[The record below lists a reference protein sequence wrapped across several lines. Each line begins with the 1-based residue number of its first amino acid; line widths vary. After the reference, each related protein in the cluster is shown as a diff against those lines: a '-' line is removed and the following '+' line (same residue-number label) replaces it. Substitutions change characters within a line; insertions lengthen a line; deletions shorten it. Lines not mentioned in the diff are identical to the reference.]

1 MEYIAIPLNALMA
14 LCYNW
19 TGSYLMAI
27 IVFTLLTKVILFPI
41 SCWMQRESIKMVQ
54 LTPDLNALKV
64 KYYGDK
70 DTVAEETQKIYKQK
84 KYHPIA
90 STIPMIIQLVL
101 LMGVIAA
108 VKAML
113 GGDTTSIYAQIPSQL
128 GGVSLLMPVAA
139 GVAALLLGVGQ
150 NKLNPLQKEQSKR
163 EQWMT
168 NGLSILISLSLGAF
182 VTVGV
187 CVYWIA
193 SNLFSILNQA
203 ALNLVIRPAK
213 YIDYDALHKSQK
225 ELESI
230 NAMSAGVSK
239 EDKKREKADY
249 KRFFSVANKH
259 LVFYSESSGFYKY
272 YRATI
277 AYLLSHTNIIV
288 HYVTSDP
295 ADQVFEVA
303 KTQPRIRPYY
313 IGEKKLIT
321 LFMKMDADM
330 VIMTM
335 PDLQNFHIKRSYVRK
350 DVEYVYVPHG
360 LDSLNLT
367 MRTGSVDHYD
377 AVLCVGPNQKEEIRK
392 TEEVYNLPSK
402 KLVECGYML
411 LDDMRAGFSEKVNC
425 SERPVILIAP
435 SWQEA
440 NIMDSC
446 IDELLTSL
454 RHTGYRIIVRPHPQ
468 YVKHREAQLNDLKA
482 RYAGTPQVEIQTDFA
497 SNSTVF
503 RADLLITDWSGIA
516 YEYAYTTCRPVLF
529 VNTPMK
535 VMNPEYERIGV
546 VPINISIRKEI
557 GREIALED
565 VGQVN
570 TVVEEMIA
578 RRGEYQERIRKL
590 ACQNVYNLGQSAQ
603 CSAKF
608 ILSELNKKKGNTQSA
623 GASEKV

>member
-1 MEYIAIPLNALMA
+1 MDYITIPLNALMA
-14 LCYNW
+14 LCYSW
-19 TGSYLMAI
+19 TGSYLLAI
-27 IVFTLLTKVILFPI
+27 VVFTLLTKVILFPV

-54 LTPDLNALKV
+54 LTPDLNALKI

-70 DTVAEETQKIYKQK
+70 DTIAEETQKLYKQK

-90 STIPMIIQLVL
+90 STIPMVIQLVL

-139 GVAALLLGVGQ
+139 GVAAWMLGIGQ

-187 CVYWIA
+187 CAYWIA
-193 SNLFSILNQA
+193 SNIFSILNQA

-213 YIDYDALHKSQK
+213 YIDYDALHESQK

-277 AYLLSHTNIIV
+277 EYLITHSNVII

-295 ADQVFEVA
+295 GDQIFKVA

-321 LFMKMDADM
+321 LFMKMDADI
-330 VIMTM
+330 VVMTM

-377 AVLCVGPNQKEEIRK
+377 AVLCVGPNQKEEIKK
-392 TEEVYNLPSK
+392 TEEVYNLPPK

-411 LDDMRAGFSEKVNC
+411 LDDMRAGFSEKADC
-425 SERPVILIAP
+425 SEQPVILIAP

-454 RHTGYRIIVRPHPQ
+454 QYTGYHIVVRPHPQ

-482 RYAGTPQVEIQTDFA
+482 RYAGTPQVEIQTNFA

-503 RADLLITDWSGIA
+503 QADLLITDWSGIA

-557 GREIALED
+557 GREIEPED
-565 VGQVN
+565 AGQAN
-570 TVVEEMIA
+570 IVVEEMIA
-578 RRGEYQERIRKL
+578 RRGEYQERIRNL

-603 CSAKF
+603 CSGKF
-608 ILSELNKKKGNTQSA
+608 ILSELNKKRLDT
-623 GASEKV
+623 

>member
-1 MEYIAIPLNALMA
+1 MDYITIPLNALMA
-14 LCYNW
+14 LCYSW
-19 TGSYLMAI
+19 TGSYLLAI
-27 IVFTLLTKVILFPI
+27 IVFTLLTKVILFPV

-54 LTPDLNALKV
+54 LTPDLNALKI

-70 DTVAEETQKIYKQK
+70 DTIAEETQKLYKQK

-90 STIPMIIQLVL
+90 STIPMVIQLVL

-113 GGDTTSIYAQIPSQL
+113 GGDSASIYAQIPSQL

-139 GVAALLLGVGQ
+139 GVAAWMLGIGQ

-187 CVYWIA
+187 CAYWIA
-193 SNLFSILNQA
+193 SNIFSILNQA

-213 YIDYDALHKSQK
+213 YIDYDALHESQK

-239 EDKKREKADY
+239 GDKKREKADY

-277 AYLLSHTNIIV
+277 EYLITHSNVII

-295 ADQVFEVA
+295 GDQIFKVA
-303 KTQPRIRPYY
+303 KMQPRIRPYY

-321 LFMKMDADM
+321 LFMKMDADI
-330 VIMTM
+330 VVMTM

-377 AVLCVGPNQKEEIRK
+377 AVLCVGPNQKEEIKK
-392 TEEVYNLPSK
+392 TEEVYNLPPK

-411 LDDMRAGFSEKVNC
+411 LDDMRAGFSEKADC
-425 SERPVILIAP
+425 SEQPVILIAP

-454 RHTGYRIIVRPHPQ
+454 QYTGYHIVVRPHPQ

-482 RYAGTPQVEIQTDFA
+482 RYAGTPQVEIQTNFA

-503 RADLLITDWSGIA
+503 QADLLITDWSGIA

-546 VPINISIRKEI
+546 VPMNISTRKEI
-557 GREIALED
+557 GREIDPNDAERAD
-565 VGQVN
+565 I
-570 TVVEEMIA
+570 VVEEMLA
-578 RRGEYQERIRKL
+578 QHERYRETLKRL
-590 ACQNVYNLGQSAQ
+590 AYQNVYNLGKSAQ
-603 CSAKF
+603 CSGKF
-608 ILSELNKKKGNTQSA
+608 ILGELSKKK
-623 GASEKV
+623 

>member
-1 MEYIAIPLNALMA
+1 MDYITIPLNALMA
-14 LCYNW
+14 LCYSW
-19 TGSYLMAI
+19 TGSYLLAI
-27 IVFTLLTKVILFPI
+27 IVFTLLTKVILFPV

-54 LTPDLNALKV
+54 LTPDLNALKI

-70 DTVAEETQKIYKQK
+70 DTIAEETQKLYKQK

-90 STIPMIIQLVL
+90 STIPMVIQLVL

-139 GVAALLLGVGQ
+139 GVAAWMLGIGQ

-187 CVYWIA
+187 CAYWIA
-193 SNLFSILNQA
+193 SNIFSILNQA

-213 YIDYDALHKSQK
+213 YIDYDALHESQK

-230 NAMSAGVSK
+230 NAMSVGVSK

-277 AYLLSHTNIIV
+277 EYLITHSNVII

-295 ADQVFEVA
+295 GDQIFKVA

-377 AVLCVGPNQKEEIRK
+377 AVLCVGPNQKEEIKK
-392 TEEVYNLPSK
+392 TEEVYNLPPK

-411 LDDMRAGFSEKVNC
+411 LDDMRAGFSEKTDC
-425 SERPVILIAP
+425 SEQPVILIAP

-440 NIMDSC
+440 NIMDNC

-454 RHTGYRIIVRPHPQ
+454 QYTGYHIVVRPHPQ
-468 YVKHREAQLNDLKA
+468 YVKHREAQLNDLKT
-482 RYAGTPQVEIQTDFA
+482 RYAGTPQVEIQTNFA

-503 RADLLITDWSGIA
+503 QADLLITDWSGIA

-546 VPINISIRKEI
+546 VPMNISTRKEI
-557 GREIALED
+557 GREIDSNDAERAD
-565 VGQVN
+565 I
-570 TVVEEMIA
+570 VVEEMLA
-578 RRGEYQERIRKL
+578 QHERYRETLKRL
-590 ACQNVYNLGQSAQ
+590 AYQNVYNLGKSAQ
-603 CSAKF
+603 CSGKF
-608 ILSELNKKKGNTQSA
+608 ILGELSKKK
-623 GASEKV
+623 

>member
-1 MEYIAIPLNALMA
+1 MDYITIPLNALMA
-14 LCYNW
+14 LCYSW
-19 TGSYLMAI
+19 TGSYLLAI
-27 IVFTLLTKVILFPI
+27 VVFTLLTKVILFPI

-54 LTPDLNALKV
+54 LIPDLNALKI

-70 DTVAEETQKIYKQK
+70 DTIAEETQKLYKQK

-90 STIPMIIQLVL
+90 STIPMVIQLVL

-139 GVAALLLGVGQ
+139 GVAALLLGIGQ

-193 SNLFSILNQA
+193 SNIFSILNQA

-213 YIDYDALHKSQK
+213 YIDYDALHESQK

-295 ADQVFEVA
+295 ADQIFEVA
-303 KTQPRIRPYY
+303 KNQSRIRPYY

-377 AVLCVGPNQKEEIRK
+377 AVLCVGPNQKEEIKK
-392 TEEVYNLPSK
+392 TEEVYNLPPK

-411 LDDMRAGFSEKVNC
+411 LDDMRAGFSEKADC
-425 SERPVILIAP
+425 SEQPVILIAP

-454 RHTGYRIIVRPHPQ
+454 QYTGYHIVVRPHPQ

-482 RYAGTPQVEIQTDFA
+482 RYAGTPQVEIQTNFA

-503 RADLLITDWSGIA
+503 QADLLITDWSGIA

-557 GREIALED
+557 GREIEPED
-565 VGQVN
+565 AGQAN
-570 TVVEEMIA
+570 IVVEEMVA

-603 CSAKF
+603 CSGKF
-608 ILSELNKKKGNTQSA
+608 ILSELNKKRLDT
-623 GASEKV
+623 

>member
-1 MEYIAIPLNALMA
+1 MDYITIPLNALMA
-14 LCYNW
+14 LCYSW
-19 TGSYLMAI
+19 TGSYLLAI
-27 IVFTLLTKVILFPI
+27 IVFTLLTKVILFPV

-54 LTPDLNALKV
+54 LTPDLNALKI

-70 DTVAEETQKIYKQK
+70 DTIAEETQKLYKQK

-90 STIPMIIQLVL
+90 STIPMVIQLVL

-139 GVAALLLGVGQ
+139 GVAALLLGIGQ

-193 SNLFSILNQA
+193 SNIFSILNQA

-213 YIDYDALHKSQK
+213 YIDYDALHESQK

-295 ADQVFEVA
+295 ADQIFEVA
-303 KTQPRIRPYY
+303 KNQSRIRPYY

-377 AVLCVGPNQKEEIRK
+377 AVLCVGPNQKEEIKK
-392 TEEVYNLPSK
+392 TEEVYNLPPK

-411 LDDMRAGFSEKVNC
+411 LDDMRAGFSEKADC
-425 SERPVILIAP
+425 SEQPVILIAP

-454 RHTGYRIIVRPHPQ
+454 QYTGYHIVVRPHPQ

-482 RYAGTPQVEIQTDFA
+482 RYAGTPQVEIQTNFA

-503 RADLLITDWSGIA
+503 QADLLITDWSGIA

-557 GREIALED
+557 GREIEPED
-565 VGQVN
+565 AGQAN
-570 TVVEEMIA
+570 IVVEEMVA
-578 RRGEYQERIRKL
+578 RRGEYQERIRNL

-603 CSAKF
+603 CSGKF
-608 ILSELNKKKGNTQSA
+608 ILSELNKKRLDT
-623 GASEKV
+623 

>member
-1 MEYIAIPLNALMA
+1 MDYITIPLNALMA
-14 LCYNW
+14 LCYSW
-19 TGSYLMAI
+19 TGSYLLAI
-27 IVFTLLTKVILFPI
+27 VVFTLLTKVILFPI

-54 LTPDLNALKV
+54 LTPDLNALKI

-70 DTVAEETQKIYKQK
+70 DTIAEETQKLYKQK

-90 STIPMIIQLVL
+90 STIPMVIQLVL

-139 GVAALLLGVGQ
+139 GVAAWMLGVGQ

-213 YIDYDALHKSQK
+213 YIDYDALHESQK

-295 ADQVFEVA
+295 ADQIFEVA
-303 KTQPRIRPYY
+303 KNQSRIRPYY

-377 AVLCVGPNQKEEIRK
+377 AVLCVGPNQKEEIKK
-392 TEEVYNLPSK
+392 TEEVYNLPPK

-411 LDDMRAGFSEKVNC
+411 LDDMRAGFSEKADC
-425 SERPVILIAP
+425 SEQPVILIAP

-454 RHTGYRIIVRPHPQ
+454 QYTGYHIVVRPHPQ

-482 RYAGTPQVEIQTDFA
+482 RYAGTPQVEIQTNFA

-503 RADLLITDWSGIA
+503 QADLLITDWSGIA

-557 GREIALED
+557 GREIEPED
-565 VGQVN
+565 AGQAN
-570 TVVEEMIA
+570 IVVEEMVA

-603 CSAKF
+603 CSGKF
-608 ILSELNKKKGNTQSA
+608 ILSELNKKRLDT
-623 GASEKV
+623 

>member
-1 MEYIAIPLNALMA
+1 MDYITIPLNALMA
-14 LCYNW
+14 LCYSW
-19 TGSYLMAI
+19 TGSYLLAI
-27 IVFTLLTKVILFPI
+27 VVFTLLTKVILFPV

-54 LTPDLNALKV
+54 LTPDLNALKI

-70 DTVAEETQKIYKQK
+70 DTIAEETQKLYKQK

-90 STIPMIIQLVL
+90 STIPMVIQLVL

-139 GVAALLLGVGQ
+139 GVAAWMLGIGQ

-187 CVYWIA
+187 CAYWIA
-193 SNLFSILNQA
+193 SNIFSILNQA

-213 YIDYDALHKSQK
+213 YIDYDALHESQK

-277 AYLLSHTNIIV
+277 EYLITHSNVII

-295 ADQVFEVA
+295 GDQIFKVA

-377 AVLCVGPNQKEEIRK
+377 AVLCVGPNQKEEIKK
-392 TEEVYNLPSK
+392 TEEVYNLPPK

-411 LDDMRAGFSEKVNC
+411 LDDMRAGFSEKADC
-425 SERPVILIAP
+425 SEQPVILIAP

-454 RHTGYRIIVRPHPQ
+454 QYTGYHIVVRPHPQ

-482 RYAGTPQVEIQTDFA
+482 RYAGTPQVEIQTNFA

-503 RADLLITDWSGIA
+503 QADLLITDWSGIA

-546 VPINISIRKEI
+546 VPMNISTRKEI
-557 GREIALED
+557 GREIDPNDAERAD
-565 VGQVN
+565 I
-570 TVVEEMIA
+570 VVEEMLA
-578 RRGEYQERIRKL
+578 QHERYRETLKRL
-590 ACQNVYNLGQSAQ
+590 AYQNVYNLGKSAQ
-603 CSAKF
+603 CSGEF
-608 ILSELNKKKGNTQSA
+608 ILGELSKKK
-623 GASEKV
+623 

>member
-1 MEYIAIPLNALMA
+1 MDYITIPLNVLMA
-14 LCYNW
+14 LCYSW
-19 TGSYLMAI
+19 TGSYLLAI
-27 IVFTLLTKVILFPI
+27 VVFTLLTKVILFPV

-54 LTPDLNALKV
+54 LTPDLNELKIR
-64 KYYGDK
+64 YYGDK
-70 DTVAEETQKIYKQK
+70 DTIAEETQKLYKQK
-84 KYHPIA
+84 KYHPIV
-90 STIPMIIQLVL
+90 STIPMVIQLVL

-139 GVAALLLGVGQ
+139 GVAAWMLGIGQ

-187 CVYWIA
+187 CAYWIA
-193 SNLFSILNQA
+193 SNIFSILNQA

-213 YIDYDALHKSQK
+213 YIDYDALHESQK

-277 AYLLSHTNIIV
+277 EYLITHSNVII

-295 ADQVFEVA
+295 GDQIFKVA

-321 LFMKMDADM
+321 LFMKMDADI
-330 VIMTM
+330 VVMTM

-377 AVLCVGPNQKEEIRK
+377 AVLCVGPNQKEEIKK
-392 TEEVYNLPSK
+392 TEEVYNLPPK

-411 LDDMRAGFSEKVNC
+411 LDDMRAGFSEKADC
-425 SERPVILIAP
+425 SEPPVILIAP

-454 RHTGYRIIVRPHPQ
+454 QYTGYHIVVRPHPQ

-482 RYAGTPQVEIQTDFA
+482 RYAGTPQVEIQTNFA

-503 RADLLITDWSGIA
+503 QADLLITDWSGIA

-557 GREIALED
+557 GREIKPED
-565 VGQVN
+565 AGQAN
-570 TVVEEMIA
+570 IVVEEMIA

-603 CSAKF
+603 CSGKF
-608 ILSELNKKKGNTQSA
+608 ILSELNKKRLDT
-623 GASEKV
+623 

>member
-1 MEYIAIPLNALMA
+1 MDYITIPLNALMA
-14 LCYNW
+14 LCYSW
-19 TGSYLMAI
+19 TGSYLLAI
-27 IVFTLLTKVILFPI
+27 IVFTLLTKVILFPV

-54 LTPDLNALKV
+54 LTPDLNALKI

-70 DTVAEETQKIYKQK
+70 DTIAEETQKLYKQK

-90 STIPMIIQLVL
+90 STIPMVIQLVL

-139 GVAALLLGVGQ
+139 GVAAWMLGIGQ

-187 CVYWIA
+187 CAYWIA
-193 SNLFSILNQA
+193 SNIFSILNQA

-213 YIDYDALHKSQK
+213 YIDYDALHESQK

-230 NAMSAGVSK
+230 NAMSVGVSK

-277 AYLLSHTNIIV
+277 EYLITHSNVII

-295 ADQVFEVA
+295 GDQIFKVA

-335 PDLQNFHIKRSYVRK
+335 PDLQNFYIKRSYVRK

-377 AVLCVGPNQKEEIRK
+377 AVLCVGPNQKEEIKK
-392 TEEVYNLPSK
+392 TEEVYNLPPK

-411 LDDMRAGFSEKVNC
+411 LDDMRAGFSEKTDC
-425 SERPVILIAP
+425 SEQPVILIAP

-440 NIMDSC
+440 NIMDNC

-454 RHTGYRIIVRPHPQ
+454 QYTGYHIVVRPHPQ
-468 YVKHREAQLNDLKA
+468 YVKHREAQLNDLKT
-482 RYAGTPQVEIQTDFA
+482 RYAGTPQVEIQTNFA

-503 RADLLITDWSGIA
+503 QADLLITDWSGIA

-546 VPINISIRKEI
+546 VPMNISTRKEI
-557 GREIALED
+557 GREIDSNDAERAD
-565 VGQVN
+565 I
-570 TVVEEMIA
+570 VVEEMLA
-578 RRGEYQERIRKL
+578 QHERYRETLKRL
-590 ACQNVYNLGQSAQ
+590 AYQNVYNLGKSAQ
-603 CSAKF
+603 CSGKF
-608 ILSELNKKKGNTQSA
+608 ILGELSKKK
-623 GASEKV
+623 

>member
-1 MEYIAIPLNALMA
+1 MA
-14 LCYNW
+14 LCYSW
-19 TGSYLMAI
+19 TGSYLLAI
-27 IVFTLLTKVILFPI
+27 VVFTLLTKVILFPV

-54 LTPDLNALKV
+54 LTPDLNALKI

-70 DTVAEETQKIYKQK
+70 DTIAEETQKLYKQK

-90 STIPMIIQLVL
+90 STIPMVIQLVL

-139 GVAALLLGVGQ
+139 GVAALLLGIGQ

-193 SNLFSILNQA
+193 SNLFTILNQA

-295 ADQVFEVA
+295 ADQIFEVA
-303 KTQPRIRPYY
+303 KNQSRIRPYY

-377 AVLCVGPNQKEEIRK
+377 AVLCVGPNQKEEIKK
-392 TEEVYNLPSK
+392 TEEVYNLPPK

-411 LDDMRAGFSEKVNC
+411 LDDMRAGFSEKADC
-425 SERPVILIAP
+425 SEQPVILIAP

-454 RHTGYRIIVRPHPQ
+454 QYTGYHIVVRPHPQ

-482 RYAGTPQVEIQTDFA
+482 RYAGTPQVEIQTNFA

-503 RADLLITDWSGIA
+503 QADLLITDWSGIA

-557 GREIALED
+557 GREIKPED
-565 VGQVN
+565 AGQAN
-570 TVVEEMIA
+570 IVVEEMIA
-578 RRGEYQERIRKL
+578 RRGEYQGRIRNL

-603 CSAKF
+603 CSGKF
-608 ILSELNKKKGNTQSA
+608 ILSELNKKRLDT
-623 GASEKV
+623 